1 MYLKHHDG
9 WGEKDH
15 DSCMWLIGLILA
27 MLGVEKGN
35 FTFSRFYRH
44 ICLHVHFTLFITLL
58 SSSKVGYR
66 RGIEA
71 LLDQE

>member
-1 MYLKHHDG
+1 MYLKHYNS

-15 DSCMWLIGLILA
+15 DSCMWLSGLILA

-35 FTFSRFYRH
+35 FTFSIFYRH
-44 ICLHVHFTLFITLL
+44 VCVHVHFTLVITLL
-58 SSSKVGYR
+58 SSSEVGYR
-66 RGIEA
+66 LRIEA